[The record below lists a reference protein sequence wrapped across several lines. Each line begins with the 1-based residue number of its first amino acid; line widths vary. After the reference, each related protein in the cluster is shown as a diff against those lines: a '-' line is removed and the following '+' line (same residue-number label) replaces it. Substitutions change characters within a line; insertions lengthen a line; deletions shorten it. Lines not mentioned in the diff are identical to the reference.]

1 MTVSDWTKVFSFP
14 LFLCIVFLFPQVILY
29 WEWIAVLIIVLGL
42 ITLFIIN
49 RIEKRKN

>member
-29 WEWIAVLIIVLGL
+29 WEWIAVSIVVLGSVAL
-42 ITLFIIN
+42 YFL
-49 RIEKRKN
+49 E